1 MYLSAVPDMLKVF
14 LPSNLEWRGPSDQK
28 AIYLTFD
35 DGPIP
40 EVTPWVLDT
49 LNAFNVKATFF
60 CVGDNVRKHPE
71 VFSQVLQAG
80 HKVGNHS
87 FNHLQAWKTSRQDYL
102 ANVRSCRELVESN
115 LFRPP
120 HGQITRTL
128 AKALKDDYRIIMW
141 SLLTRDFDARL
152 TPGQCLRI
160 ALRGTKPGSIVVFH
174 DSLKARERLEYALP
188 RFLKQMRDQGFNF
201 RTL

>member
-1 MYLSAVPDMLKVF
+1 MAGTFGSKSHLSHVRRRAYP
-14 LPSNLEWRGPSDQK
+14 RGH
-28 AIYLTFD
+28 T
-35 DGPIP
+35 
-40 EVTPWVLDT
+40 WVLDT

-174 DSLKARERLEYALP
+174 DSLKARKGWNMPCRVS
-188 RFLKQMRDQGFNF
+188 
-201 RTL
+201 